1 MVRMPPAPSG
11 PEQVSLYSDLPDHAA
26 QRDDRSIPIDEV
38 GIRRLRYP
46 VSVKDKAGELQA
58 TVAEVEMTVGL
69 PGDVKGTHMSRF
81 IEVLNAHRGEM
92 TISNLPEI
100 LNEMQRRLEA
110 DDVAMRLEFPYFIDK
125 EAPVSRV
132 RSLME
137 YRCGFRARKCGP
149 KVDFTLVVGVPVK
162 SLCPCSKAISD
173 YGAHN
178 QRSEVIVELQSSTF
192 VWIEDVVAAVEGCA
206 SSPVYALLK
215 REDEKWVT
223 ERAYENPRFVE
234 DLVREVLMATR
245 ALPGVHSV
253 RVSAENFESI
263 HNHSAYATL
272 QWEERHAE
280 PEQLGLGLPAT
291 TVEELP
297 FGQWVRQNRESRG
310 LSQGELSERAGCSTS
325 FLSKVESGTKT
336 PSAESLVALAAALGQ
351 DPLKTQV
358 RAGVIP
364 PEILARIQASPEA
377 FLRWAA
383 HF

>member
-1 MVRMPPAPSG
+1 MVRMPPAPSA
-11 PEQVSLYSDLPDHAA
+11 PEQVSMYTDLPDHASE
-26 QRDDRSIPIDEV
+26 RDDRSIPIDEV
-38 GIRRLRYP
+38 GIKRLRYP
-46 VSVKDKAGELQA
+46 VSVKDKSGDLQA

-137 YRCGFRARKCGP
+137 YKCGFRARKRGSQ
-149 KVDFTLVVGVPVK
+149 VEFTLLVGVPVK

-178 QRSEVIVELQSSTF
+178 QRSEILVELQSSTF

-223 ERAYENPRFVE
+223 EKAYENPRFVE
-234 DLVREVLMATR
+234 DLVREVLLATR
-245 ALPGVHSV
+245 ALPEVHSV

-272 QWEERHAE
+272 HWEETPVE

-291 TVEELP
+291 STEDLP
-297 FGQWVRQNRESRG
+297 FGQWVRQSRESRG
-310 LSQGELSERAGCSTS
+310 LSQGELSERTGCSTS
-325 FLSKVESGTKT
+325 FLSKVEGGTKT

-351 DPLKTQV
+351 DPVKTQV

-377 FLRWAA
+377 FLRWAGQS
-383 HF
+383 